1 MFWYVIFTA
10 GLTGLE
16 WDQPSIYRSWK
27 CVSKTLLRVCHYA
40 LCGIG
45 VVKLMQINNFHIIMM
60 NSAQCWSSRFLTYKC
75 KPFFPIFNQ
84 KFRLTIDAD
93 NLLHP
98 SCFSGFDSPSSTIVN
113 HYQPSST
120 IINHHQPSKIIKN
133 NQLFPFFI
141 DLGHFFVILQPYSK

>member
-60 NSAQCWSSRFLTYKC
+60 NSAQCWSSRFLTWKC

-98 SCFSGFDSPSSTIVN
+98 SSCFSGLTHHRQPQPFSTIVN
-113 HYQPSST
+113 HRESSRT
-120 IINHHQPSKIIKN
+120 INYF
-133 NQLFPFFI
+133 LFLLIWSIF
-141 DLGHFFVILQPYSK
+141 L